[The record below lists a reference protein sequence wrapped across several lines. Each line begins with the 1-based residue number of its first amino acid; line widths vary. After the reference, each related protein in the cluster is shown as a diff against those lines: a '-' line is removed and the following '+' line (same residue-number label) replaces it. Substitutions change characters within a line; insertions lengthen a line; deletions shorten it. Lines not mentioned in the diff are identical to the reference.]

1 MQDFAELL
9 KGIAAVLWPLVVVVA
24 IFVFRKEL
32 QALLARLRK
41 AKFLGGELELDE
53 SLDQLERTAEALEA
67 EASPTPQ
74 ELESPS
80 AESPDAILIA
90 PKILEEAGRSPKVAL
105 MLLSAELDRAVR
117 EILAS
122 LGGEPRSWRLSLRK
136 GLEEL
141 AERTSLPQDTLRALN
156 QFSEVRNL
164 IVHGRGQVGDDEIL
178 RAIDSGLVILK
189 AIRAVPHESHAVH
202 WDNIAVYSDPECQQ
216 LREGCKGVIL
226 ESLSAGGA
234 ITDYRIFPTTR
245 DHYKKG
251 MRVSWEWNGSL
262 KWGDTWY
269 RDPESHETK
278 HAWSASIEFVGR
290 DLDAL

>member
-1 MQDFAELL
+1 MRDFAELL
-9 KGIAAVLWPLVVVVA
+9 KGIAAVLWPLVVVGA
-24 IFVFRKEL
+24 IIIFRKEL

-53 SLDQLERTAEALEA
+53 SLDRLERTAEALEA
-67 EASPTPQ
+67 ETAPAPP
-74 ELESPS
+74 EIESRS
-80 AESPDAILIA
+80 AESPDSIVA
-90 PKILEEAGRSPKVAL
+90 KILEEAGRSPKVAL

-141 AERTSLPQDTLRALN
+141 AQRTSLPNETLRALN

-164 IVHGRGQVGDDEIL
+164 IVHGRGQVSDDEIL

-202 WDNIAVYSDPECQQ
+202 WDNVDVYSDSECRE
-216 LREGCKGVIL
+216 LREDCKGIIL

-245 DHYKKG
+245 DHYRKG
-251 MRVSWEWNGSL
+251 MRVSWEWNGSQ
-262 KWGDTWY
+262 KWGDSWY
-269 RDPESHETK
+269 RDPESHEIK
-278 HAWSASIEFVGR
+278 YAWSASIEFVGR
-290 DLDAL
+290 DLVTL

>member
-24 IFVFRKEL
+24 IIIFRKEL

-41 AKFLGGELELDE
+41 AKFLGGEVELDE
-53 SLDQLERTAEALEA
+53 SLDRLEKTAEALEA
-67 EASPTPQ
+67 ETTPASQ

-80 AESPDAILIA
+80 AESPDNID

-122 LGGEPRSWRLSLRK
+122 IGGEPRSRHLSLRK

-141 AERTSLPQDTLRALN
+141 AQRASLPNDTLRALD

-164 IVHGRGQVGDDEIL
+164 IVHGRGQISDDEIL

-189 AIRAVPHESHAVH
+189 AIRAVPHESHAVYR
-202 WDNIAVYSDPECQQ
+202 DNVAVYSDSECQQ
-216 LREGCKGVIL
+216 LREDCKGVIL

-269 RDPESHETK
+269 RDPESHEIK

-290 DLDAL
+290 DLDTV

>member
-24 IFVFRKEL
+24 IIIFRKEVS
-32 QALLARLRK
+32 ALLTRLRK

-53 SLDQLERTAEALEA
+53 SLDRLERTAEALEA
-67 EASPTPQ
+67 EATSGSQ
-74 ELESPS
+74 ELESPTVGG
-80 AESPDAILIA
+80 PDDIV
-90 PKILEEAGRSPKVAL
+90 PKILEEASRSPKVAL

-117 EILAS
+117 ELLAS
-122 LGGEPRSWRLSLRK
+122 LGGEPRSRSLSLRK

-141 AERTSLPQDTLRALN
+141 AQRTSLPDETLPALD

-164 IVHGRGQVGDDEIL
+164 IVHGRGQVSNDEIL

-202 WDNIAVYSDPECQQ
+202 RDNVDLYSDSECKQ
-216 LREGCKGVIL
+216 LREDCKGVTL

-234 ITDYRIFPTTR
+234 ITKYRIFPTTR
-245 DHYKKG
+245 DDYKKG
-251 MRVSWEWNGSL
+251 MRVSWEWNGSS
-262 KWGDTWY
+262 KWGNTWY
-269 RDPESHETK
+269 RDPESGEIK
-278 HAWSASIEFVGR
+278 YAWTSSVEFVGR
-290 DLDAL
+290 DLDRL

>member
-9 KGIAAVLWPLVVVVA
+9 KGIAAVLWPLVVVIA
-24 IFVFRKEL
+24 IIMFRKEVS
-32 QALLARLRK
+32 ALLARLRK

-67 EASPTPQ
+67 EARPGAQ

-80 AESPDAILIA
+80 IGGPDDIP

-117 EILAS
+117 ELLAS
-122 LGGEPRSWRLSLRK
+122 LGGEHRSRPLSLRK

-141 AERTSLPQDTLRALN
+141 AQRTSLPDDTLRALN

-164 IVHGRGQVGDDEIL
+164 IVHGRGQVSDDEIL

-189 AIRAVPHESHAVH
+189 AIRAVPHESHAVYQ
-202 WDNIAVYSDPECQQ
+202 DNVDVFSDPECLQ
-216 LREGCKGVIL
+216 LREDCKGVIL
-226 ESLSAGGA
+226 ESMSAGVQLQNTGSSPQPV
-234 ITDYRIFPTTR
+234 ITLERECECHGNGMEVLSGGIPGIEIQSRMRLSTR
-245 DHYKKG
+245 G
-251 MRVSWEWNGSL
+251 VLRLSL
-262 KWGDTWY
+262 
-269 RDPESHETK
+269 
-278 HAWSASIEFVGR
+278 
-290 DLDAL
+290 